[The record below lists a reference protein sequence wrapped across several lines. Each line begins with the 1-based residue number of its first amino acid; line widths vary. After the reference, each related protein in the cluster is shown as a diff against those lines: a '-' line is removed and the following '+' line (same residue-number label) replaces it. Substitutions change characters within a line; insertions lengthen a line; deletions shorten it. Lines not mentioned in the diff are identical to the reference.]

1 MKRLAKH
8 MKKIQP
14 FRVMALLDEAK
25 RLESEGRSIIHMEV
39 GEPDFVT
46 PEPIVEAGMRALQQG
61 KTHYTPASG
70 EPMLREAISKYYQE
84 NFDITVPA
92 SRIIITPGASGALQL
107 ALSVLVDPG
116 DKVAMADPG
125 YPCNRNFVYLL
136 GGKVQ
141 AIDVGVESG
150 FQITLDLLRQY
161 WSDDTRVLLLATPSN
176 PTGTLIEK
184 EEMFAILKFVND
196 QNGIVIVDEIYQGLV
211 YADDEYSALELSG
224 SIFVINSFSKY
235 FGMTGWR
242 VGWIVVP
249 ELYFHEVDKLAQN
262 LYLAAATPSQEAALA
277 AFKPETVEILKKR
290 RQEYQRRRDYLIPE
304 LKALGFI
311 IKVIPQGAFYIY
323 ADCTALTNDSL
334 KFCDDVLL
342 KAGVAITPGLD
353 FGTHC
358 PEQYVRFAY
367 TTKIEKLEQAVS
379 RLKDYLAAED

>member
-8 MKKIQP
+8 MQKIQP

-25 RLESEGRSIIHMEV
+25 KLESEGRSIIHMEV
-39 GEPDFVT
+39 GEPDFIT
-46 PEPIVEAGMRALQQG
+46 PEPIIEAGIQALQQG

-70 EPMLREAISKYYQE
+70 EPALREVISQYYQDSF
-84 NFDITVPA
+84 NVTVPA

-107 ALSVLVDPG
+107 ALSVLVDPD
-116 DKVAMADPG
+116 DKVVMADPG

-150 FQITLDLLRQY
+150 FQITAELLQQH
-161 WSDDTRVLLLATPSN
+161 WTDDSRVLLLATPSN
-176 PTGTLIEK
+176 PTGTLIDKK
-184 EEMFAILKFVND
+184 EMSAILKFVHEK
-196 QNGIVIVDEIYQGLV
+196 NGTVIVDEIYQGLV
-211 YADDEYSALELSG
+211 YTDDEYSALALSD

-249 ELYFHEVDKLAQN
+249 ESYFHEVDKLAQN
-262 LYLAAATPSQEAALA
+262 LYLAAATPSQEAALS
-277 AFKPETVEILKKR
+277 AFKPETVKILKQR
-290 RQEYQRRRDYLIPE
+290 RLEYQQRRDYLISE
-304 LKALGFI
+304 LKSLGFI

-334 KFCDDVLL
+334 KFCDDVLH

-353 FGTHC
+353 FGIHC

-367 TTKIEKLEQAVS
+367 TTEIEKLKQAVS
-379 RLKDYLAAED
+379 RLKDYLAA